1 MITRRGLLRRMGLL
15 AGLAALPRLPHAQG
29 QGSRMAATVAI
40 DSFFDSLGNHYG
52 AVGDGAT
59 DDSAVMSAAKAVAGT
74 GGTILFTGG
83 KNYLIGEQDLF
94 VPFTLAKTGVGVAQI
109 TTKAGANALF
119 SFQPGAAGSIIR
131 DLKLNGPTAGAV
143 CPLIYCI
150 LTQNITIDGITVQ
163 GGTFVGIHLDQST
176 GIVITDTAVSGVRKG
191 ASNAAIG
198 AWVFRGSTAT
208 ITNLTITDCETSG
221 LVVDAGTTGT
231 TNPAASR
238 ATGSGVSIDG
248 CCAGGGS
255 GALVLESA
263 QGCNLDQ
270 ITITNTLGNVP
281 AVALTEDQGSA
292 LAGTSNDNTL
302 TNLTIHDAAGYGI
315 YLSGAKRNRMSG
327 VSITNFNNAGGA
339 SGYPVLMNT
348 GQGGTTVFPGHTS
361 DHTCV
366 DNTITRLAV
375 TQASDHAYTYLALFD
390 GSGGA
395 LVGRNAVQYTA
406 SGAPSGGLAGAA
418 GGANAP
424 LTGANANTVTQVPIP
439 FGRAGSGVATGL
451 TLGTP

>member
-1 MITRRGLLRRMGLL
+1 
-15 AGLAALPRLPHAQG
+15 
-29 QGSRMAATVAI
+29 MAATVRI
-40 DSFFDSLGNHYG
+40 DNYG
-52 AVGDGAT
+52 AVGDGVA
-59 DDSAVMSAAKAVAGT
+59 DDSTPLLNARIAAGS
-74 GGTILFTGG
+74 GGTVLFTGG
-83 KNYLIGEQDLF
+83 RNYLVGEQDLF
-94 VPFTLAKTGVGVAQI
+94 VPLTLAKTGVGVAQI
-109 TTKAGANALF
+109 TAKAGANALV
-119 SFQPGAAGSIIR
+119 SFQPGAAGSTIR
-131 DLKLNGPTAGAV
+131 DLTLNGPTAGAV
-143 CPLIYCI
+143 CPPIYCI
-150 LTQNITIDGITVQ
+150 LTQNIIIDGCAIQ
-163 GGTFVGIHLDQST
+163 GGVFAGIYLDQST
-176 GIVITDTAVSGVRKG
+176 GIVIMDTAVSGVRKG
-191 ASNAAIG
+191 SSNAAIG
-198 AWVFRGSTAT
+198 VWVFRGSTAT

-221 LVVDAGTTGT
+221 LVIDAGTTGT
-231 TNPAASR
+231 TDPGASR
-238 ATGSGVSIDG
+238 ATGSGISIDG

-270 ITITNTLGNVP
+270 ITITNTLGTAP

-302 TNLTIHDAAGYGI
+302 TNLSIHAVAGYGI
-315 YLSGAKRNRMSG
+315 YLSGAKRNRLTG
-327 VSITNFNNAGGA
+327 VSIANFNNAGGA

-348 GQGGTTVFPGHTS
+348 GQGGTTVFPGHTP

-424 LTGANANTVTQVPIP
+424 LTGANANTVTQVPVP